1 MKTLIALL
9 ITTALLTSGCTSNNG
24 KPTVTMNLTVQV
36 APVMPNSI
44 TYSQEH

>member
-9 ITTALLTSGCTSNNG
+9 ITTALLTTGCTSNNG
-24 KPTVTMNLTVQV
+24 KPTVNMNLTVQV

-44 TYSQEH
+44 NYSEH